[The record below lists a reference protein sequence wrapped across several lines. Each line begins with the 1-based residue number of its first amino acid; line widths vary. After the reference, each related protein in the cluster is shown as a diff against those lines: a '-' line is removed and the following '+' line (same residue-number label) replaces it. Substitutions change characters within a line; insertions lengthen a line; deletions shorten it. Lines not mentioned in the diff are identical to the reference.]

1 MLGALLAKSLVDL
14 SFGGTFVW
22 YLVKFVV
29 SLALAIVAV
38 MLGIKWRKSKNASAE
53 TETVSVEKEA

>member
-1 MLGALLAKSLVDL
+1 MLGVLMAKTLVDL

-22 YLVKFVV
+22 YLIKFIV

-38 MLGIKWRKSKNASAE
+38 MLGIKWRKSKNAK
-53 TETVSVEKEA
+53 TEKVSIEKEA